1 MKIGSDDGFKNLE
14 VFVYNSQQ
22 LDVVGVGIVDGNLV
36 LNMNYKT

>member
-22 LDVVGVGIVDGNLV
+22 LDVVGGGNQRWESSFEYEL
-36 LNMNYKT
+36 